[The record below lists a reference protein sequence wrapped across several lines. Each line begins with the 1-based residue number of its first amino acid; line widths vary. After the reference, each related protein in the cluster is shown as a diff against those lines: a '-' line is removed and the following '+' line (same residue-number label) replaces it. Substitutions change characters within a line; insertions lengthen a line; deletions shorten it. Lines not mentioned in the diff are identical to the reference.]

1 MNDVSVFRLNLLRA
15 LYLLVVV
22 GLGLV
27 IWPGVIF
34 NSQSW
39 TLSQGVVNC
48 MLVAFSLLCALG
60 LRYPLQMLPI
70 LLWELIWKS
79 AWLAIVAVPKWLSG
93 SIDEATASTAI
104 ELLVVVLVPLVIPW
118 GYVMAQYVRKPAAA
132 WRAQGKPAARAA

>member
-15 LYLLVVV
+15 MYLLVVV

-27 IWPGVIF
+27 IWPGVLF

-39 TLSQGVVNC
+39 TLSQGVINC

-132 WRAQGKPAARAA
+132 WRAQGKPSARAV